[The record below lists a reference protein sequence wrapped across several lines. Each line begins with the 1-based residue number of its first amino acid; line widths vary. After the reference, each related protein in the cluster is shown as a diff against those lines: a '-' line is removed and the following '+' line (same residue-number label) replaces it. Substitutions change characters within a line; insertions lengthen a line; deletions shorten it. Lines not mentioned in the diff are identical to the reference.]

1 MNKKSSMIAIII
13 ILIVVIVIAVVSV
26 NKNKKYEREFTKST
40 EDLQMEQAV
49 KSDTTT
55 DISAT
60 IDGIK
65 VDDTSDADLKAVDD
79 QLKTL

>member
-1 MNKKSSMIAIII
+1 MIAIII
-13 ILIVVIVIAVVSV
+13 ILIVVIIIAVVAV
-26 NKNKKYEREFTKST
+26 NKNKKYEREVTKSA

-49 KSDTTT
+49 KSDTTA
-55 DISAT
+55 DISAS